1 DQVRSLCVSSQRRAC
16 IDSRTLSTTV
26 ASPCQTLRELLAGE
40 THTDSPAHQ
49 LAVWRMRSSPRVC
62 TLVQEVIRAVT
73 TSSVHCCSGCLCGW
87 QYLPAAGQVS
97 RLPRH
102 SSNPLPSHKD
112 LATLSENVP
121 DVERKTP
128 DPSHDTTATQQ
139 DSSTTYQGTPLT
151 QQDILDTTQITSRR
165 RRRSRSV
172 SQPFIRHVRQSL
184 KGAQEVYH
192 EIDRYLKATDKKGSS
207 GDQRQK
213 EHSRNDWKRQTV

>member
-1 DQVRSLCVSSQRRAC
+1 MYGTADHDCDFDQVRSLCVSSQRRAC

-112 LATLSENVP
+112 LATLSENVGKRPLRFSVSISFVLTQVP

-172 SQPFIRHVRQSL
+172 SQVRNCFCRWL
-184 KGAQEVYH
+184 
-192 EIDRYLKATDKKGSS
+192 
-207 GDQRQK
+207 
-213 EHSRNDWKRQTV
+213 